1 MLSNLFSFVFDLVT
15 HAKPKVTFEDTSL
28 LKKEC
33 IDLKEELKE
42 MSIAKYELEEEV
54 SEFQNEIVSL
64 KRKFKDD
71 ISIEIS
77 RTSKLRRKSDK
88 TNAKMASL
96 NNILKETKE
105 ELTVFKV
112 AKAKEAHRNE
122 QRQMLEDMLRAHDA
136 QKKNNCEVM

>member
-54 SEFQNEIVSL
+54 SELQNEIVSL

-71 ISIEIS
+71 LSIEIS

-112 AKAKEAHRNE
+112 AKAKEDHRNE
-122 QRQMLEDMLRAHDA
+122 QRQMLEDMLRAHDDK
-136 QKKNNCEVM
+136 KKNNCEIM

>member
-1 MLSNLFSFVFDLVT
+1 M
-15 HAKPKVTFEDTSL
+15 
-28 LKKEC
+28 
-33 IDLKEELKE
+33 KEELKE

-54 SEFQNEIVSL
+54 SELQNEIVSL

-71 ISIEIS
+71 LSIEIS

-105 ELTVFKV
+105 ELTVFKE
-112 AKAKEAHRNE
+112 AKAREDCRNE
-122 QRQMLEDMLRAHDA
+122 QRQMLEDMLRAHDDM
-136 QKKNNCEVM
+136 KKNNCEIM